1 MSAADDT
8 AVSVAEARA
17 LFADLTDVPS
27 LVLAISGGPDSTALL
42 LLAARWRK
50 SLKAGPKLVAVT
62 VDHGLRPEA
71 KREAAAVKKLARSL
85 GVEHRTMRWTGRKPS
100 TGLQQAARNARYGLL
115 AAAAKSAGARHI
127 LTAHTM
133 DDQAETVLIRL
144 ARGSGVSGL
153 AAMARLAPLPQ
164 TSRERIGRSLSEDA
178 LIQGLIIVR
187 PFLLVPKNRLI
198 KTLRA
203 ARIDPA
209 DDPSNRDPR
218 FTRVRFR
225 ALMPELAREGLIPS
239 RLSLLAKR
247 VRRADEA
254 LESAVTQAA
263 AELAPGPRTDGESY
277 VFRAR
282 SFFELPQEVG
292 LRLLGRAVDQTGD
305 EGQVELG
312 KLEALHAALLENPSP
327 ARFRRTL
334 AGSVVTL
341 EGDALRIERAPMRRR
356 PARS

>member
-8 AVSVAEARA
+8 AVSVAETRA

-115 AAAAKSAGARHI
+115 AAAAKSAGARHV

-153 AAMARLAPLPQ
+153 AAMARNA
-164 TSRERIGRSLSEDA
+164 S
-178 LIQGLIIVR
+178 
-187 PFLLVPKNRLI
+187 
-198 KTLRA
+198 
-203 ARIDPA
+203 
-209 DDPSNRDPR
+209 
-218 FTRVRFR
+218 
-225 ALMPELAREGLIPS
+225 
-239 RLSLLAKR
+239 
-247 VRRADEA
+247 
-254 LESAVTQAA
+254 AA
-263 AELAPGPRTDGESY
+263 AS
-277 VFRAR
+277 
-282 SFFELPQEVG
+282 
-292 LRLLGRAVDQTGD
+292 
-305 EGQVELG
+305 
-312 KLEALHAALLENPSP
+312 
-327 ARFRRTL
+327 
-334 AGSVVTL
+334 
-341 EGDALRIERAPMRRR
+341 
-356 PARS
+356 

>member
-1 MSAADDT
+1 M
-8 AVSVAEARA
+8 
-17 LFADLTDVPS
+17 
-27 LVLAISGGPDSTALL
+27 LL
-42 LLAARWRK
+42 LVARWRK
-50 SLKAGPKLVAVT
+50 ALKRGPKLVAVT

-100 TGLQQAARNARYGLL
+100 AGLQQAARNARYSLL

-127 LTAHTM
+127 LTAHTL

-153 AAMARLAPLPQ
+153 AAMARNAPLPQ
-164 TSRERIGRSLSEDA
+164 TSRQRTGRSSSEES
-178 LIQGLIIVR
+178 LIIVR
-187 PFLLVPKNRLI
+187 PLLLVPKQRLI
-198 KTLRA
+198 KTLLA
-203 ARIDPA
+203 AKIDPA

-225 ALMPELAREGLIPS
+225 TLMPALAREGLIPS

-247 VRRADEA
+247 ARRADAA

-263 AELAPGPRTDGESY
+263 AVLAPGPRINGEPY
-277 VFRAR
+277 VFEAR
-282 SFFELPQEVG
+282 PFFELPQEVG

-305 EGQVELG
+305 EGPVELG
-312 KLEALHAALLENPSP
+312 KLEALHAALLENPNP

-334 AGSVVTL
+334 AGSLVTL
-341 EGDALRIERAPMRRR
+341 GRGALRVERAPARRGR
-356 PARS
+356 GPS

>member
-27 LVLAISGGPDSTALL
+27 VVLAISGGPDSTALL

-62 VDHGLRPEA
+62 VDHGLRREA

-100 TGLQQAARNARYGLL
+100 TGLQQTARNARYGLL

-127 LTAHTM
+127 LTAHTL

-164 TSRERIGRSLSEDA
+164 TARERAGRSSSEDA
-178 LIQGLIIVR
+178 LIVVR
-187 PFLLVPKNRLI
+187 PFLLVPKSRLI

-203 ARIDPA
+203 ARIAPA

-247 VRRADEA
+247 ARRADEA

-263 AELAPGPRTDGESY
+263 AELAPGPRYNGEPY

-312 KLEALHAALLENPSP
+312 KLEALHAALLENPNP

>member
-8 AVSVAEARA
+8 AVSAPEARS
-17 LFADLTDVPS
+17 LFADLTDAPS

-42 LLAARWRK
+42 WLAARWRK
-50 SLKAGPKLVAVT
+50 ALKRGPKLVAVT

-71 KREAAAVKKLARSL
+71 KREAAAVRKLARSL
-85 GVEHRTMRWTGRKPS
+85 GVEHRVMRWTGRKPS

-127 LTAHTM
+127 LTAHTL

-153 AAMARLAPLPQ
+153 GAMARIAPLPVGPEKKNGAS
-164 TSRERIGRSLSEDA
+164 TSGES
-178 LIQGLIIVR
+178 LIIVR
-187 PFLLVPKNRLI
+187 PFLSVPRKRLI
-198 KTLRA
+198 ETLLA
-203 ARIDPA
+203 ARIASA

-225 ALMPELAREGLIPS
+225 ILMPELAREGLVPS

-247 VRRADEA
+247 ARRADEA
-254 LESAVTQAA
+254 LEFAVTRAA
-263 AELAPGPRTDGESY
+263 AELRHNGEPY

-282 SFFELPQEVG
+282 SFFELPQEVS

-305 EGQVELG
+305 EGPVELG
-312 KLEALHAALLENPSP
+312 KLEALHAALLENPGP

-341 EGDALRIERAPMRRR
+341 DGDALRIERAPKRRSR
-356 PARS
+356 ARSLTK

>member
-8 AVSVAEARA
+8 AVSAAEARS

-42 LLAARWRK
+42 WLVARWRK
-50 SLKAGPKLVAVT
+50 SLKRGPKLVAVT

-85 GVEHRTMRWTGRKPS
+85 GVEHSTMRWTGKKPAA
-100 TGLQQAARNARYGLL
+100 GLQEAARNARYGLL
-115 AAAAKSAGARHI
+115 AAAARSAGARHI
-127 LTAHTM
+127 LTAHTL

-153 AAMARLAPLPQ
+153 GAMARIAPLPVASEKKNG
-164 TSRERIGRSLSEDA
+164 TSASEESL
-178 LIQGLIIVR
+178 IVVR
-187 PFLLVPKNRLI
+187 PFLSVPKHRLI
-198 KTLRA
+198 KTLLA
-203 ARIDPA
+203 ARIAPA

-225 ALMPELAREGLIPS
+225 ALMPELAREGLVPS

-247 VRRADEA
+247 ARRADEA
-254 LESAVTQAA
+254 LEFAVTRAA
-263 AELAPGPRTDGESY
+263 VELRRNGEPY

-282 SFFELPQEVG
+282 PFFELPQEVS

-305 EGQVELG
+305 EGPVELG
-312 KLEALHAALLENPSP
+312 KLETLHAALLENPNP

-341 EGDALRIERAPMRRR
+341 DGDALRIERAPKRRSR
-356 PARS
+356 ARS

>member
-187 PFLLVPKNRLI
+187 PFLLVPKNRLLPRI
-198 KTLRA
+198 AELAESKTFEEVIPISALTGDGLDRLRTLLYANVPEGDELYPVETVTMTAPKVHYAEVIREKFLHRTREEIPYGVGVVVEEIREEPAKNLVVLSATIVVDKENHKGIVLGRGGTLLRDAATEARHELEKQFKKRFYLELNVA
-203 ARIDPA
+203 ARPGW
-209 DDPSNRDPR
+209 REDPR
-218 FTRVRFR
+218 F
-225 ALMPELAREGLIPS
+225 LIGLTS
-239 RLSLLAKR
+239 
-247 VRRADEA
+247 
-254 LESAVTQAA
+254 
-263 AELAPGPRTDGESY
+263 
-277 VFRAR
+277 
-282 SFFELPQEVG
+282 
-292 LRLLGRAVDQTGD
+292 
-305 EGQVELG
+305 
-312 KLEALHAALLENPSP
+312 
-327 ARFRRTL
+327 
-334 AGSVVTL
+334 
-341 EGDALRIERAPMRRR
+341 
-356 PARS
+356 

>member
-1 MSAADDT
+1 VSAADDT
-8 AVSVAEARA
+8 PVSLSEARS

-27 LVLAISGGPDSTALL
+27 LILAISGGPDSTALL

-50 SLKAGPKLVAVT
+50 SLKRGPKLVAVT

-71 KREAAAVKKLARSL
+71 KREAAVVKKLARSL
-85 GVEHRTMRWTGRKPS
+85 GVEHRTVRWTGKKPS
-100 TGLQQAARNARYGLL
+100 TGLQQAARNARYALL
-115 AAAAKSAGARHI
+115 AAAAKPAGARHI
-127 LTAHTM
+127 LTAHTL

-153 AAMARLAPLPQ
+153 AAMARNAPLPQ
-164 TSRERIGRSLSEDA
+164 TSRQRTGRSSSEES
-178 LIQGLIIVR
+178 LIIVR
-187 PFLLVPKNRLI
+187 PFLLVPKDRLI

-203 ARIDPA
+203 ARIEPA

-225 ALMPELAREGLIPS
+225 TLMPELAREGLVPS

-247 VRRADEA
+247 ARRVDEA
-254 LESAVTQAA
+254 VEFAVSQAA
-263 AELAPGPRTDGESY
+263 SELRYNGQPY

-282 SFFELPQEVG
+282 SFFELPQEVS

-305 EGQVELG
+305 EGPVELG
-312 KLEALHAALLENPSP
+312 KLETLHAALLESPTP

-341 EGDALRIERAPMRRR
+341 EGDALRIERAPARRR
-356 PARS
+356 RARSLTK

>member
-1 MSAADDT
+1 VSAADGT
-8 AVSVAEARA
+8 PVSLSEARS
-17 LFADLTDVPS
+17 LFADLTDVSS

-85 GVEHRTMRWTGRKPS
+85 SVEHRTMRWSGRKPS

-164 TSRERIGRSLSEDA
+164 ISRERTGRSLSEDA
-178 LIQGLIIVR
+178 LVVVR
-187 PFLLVPKNRLI
+187 PFLLVSKSRLI

-203 ARIDPA
+203 AGIEPA

-263 AELAPGPRTDGESY
+263 SELAPGPRYNGEPY
-277 VFRAR
+277 VFQAR

-305 EGQVELG
+305 EGPVELG
-312 KLEALHAALLENPSP
+312 KLEALHAALLENPNP

-341 EGDALRIERAPMRRR
+341 EGDALRIERAPERRGR
-356 PARS
+356 IR